1 MSVDNYTQLGAAAIA
16 SSVRAGDMSPTETIR
31 ASFKRA
37 NEIGAGPDQLNIFLH
52 ANEKASVSEA
62 EEIQKRV
69 ENAADVGVLAG
80 VPIAIKDNIASLG
93 LPTTCGSRILRGY
106 VSPFEATAITRL
118 RANGAMIVAKTNM
131 DEFAMGSS
139 TENSAFGPTRNPLDV
154 RCVPGG
160 SSGGSAAAVAAG
172 ITPIALGSET
182 GGSVRQPAAFCGVV
196 GVKPTYGRVSRYGL
210 VAFASS
216 LDQIGVIGRTVD
228 DAALGLECIAGFD
241 KMDSTS
247 SDADVPIYRLAVLGK
262 PARDARD
269 ARDPDTEAM
278 RIGRIPVPP
287 PPPPGETTLR
297 GVVIGKPKE
306 YFPDS
311 LDTTMKDVCERAL
324 DRLRSMGATIRDIS
338 LPQSSLAIPVYYI
351 LAPAE
356 ASSNLARFDGVRYG
370 LRVESGKGLKG
381 MYEATRSEGFGREVT
396 RRILL
401 GTYVLSAGYYD
412 AYYKKAQAVRTLIA
426 DDFRAVFSSG
436 VHAIFT
442 PTTPTPAFPIGAI
455 SDPYEMYLNDIFTVT
470 ANLAGVP
477 AISVPIGR
485 VRRLPVGGQIITAH
499 FDEYGMFRVAY
510 ALEAALGNEA
520 HQ

>member
-1 MSVDNYTQLGAAAIA
+1 MTIDNYASLSAAEISAG
-16 SSVRAGDMSPTETIR
+16 VRAGQLLPSALVDAAFER
-31 ASFKRA
+31 AD
-37 NEIGAGPDQLNIFLH
+37 EIGAGHDGLNIFLY
-52 ANEKASVSEA
+52 ADRDACSTEADVVRDRLEKAT
-62 EEIQKRV
+62 
-69 ENAADVGVLAG
+69 DVGVLAG

-93 LPTTCGSRILRGY
+93 LPTTCGSKILKDY

-118 RANGAMIVAKTNM
+118 RANGAIIIAKTNM

-139 TENSAFGPTRNPLDV
+139 TENSAYGPTRNPHDV

-196 GVKPTYGRVSRYGL
+196 GVKPSYGRVSRYGL

-216 LDQIGVIGRTVD
+216 LDQIGVVGRKVD
-228 DAALGLECIAGFD
+228 DAAIALETIAGFD

-247 SDADVPIYRLAVLGK
+247 SDADVPLYRLAALGK
-262 PARDARD
+262 PAPA

-278 RIGRIPVPP
+278 RIGRSPVPLP
-287 PPPPGETTLR
+287 PPASETTLK

-306 YFPDS
+306 YFPES
-311 LDTTMKDVCERAL
+311 LDSSIRDLCERAF
-324 DRLRSMGATIRDIS
+324 DKFRWMGATVREVS
-338 LPQSSLAIPVYYI
+338 LPRSPLAIPVYYI
-351 LAPAE
+351 IAPAE

-370 LRVESGKGLKG
+370 LRVDPAKGLRA
-381 MYEATRSEGFGREVT
+381 MYDATRSEGFGPEVT
-396 RRILL
+396 RRVLL

-426 DDFRAVFSSG
+426 DDFRAVFASG

-442 PTTPTPAFPIGAI
+442 PTTPTPAFPVGAI

-477 AISVPIGR
+477 AMSVPIGR
-485 VRRLPVGGQIITAH
+485 VRQLPVGGQIITPH
-499 FDEYGMFRVAY
+499 FDEYSMFRVAY
-510 ALEAALGNEA
+510 ALEAALGADA
-520 HQ
+520 HR